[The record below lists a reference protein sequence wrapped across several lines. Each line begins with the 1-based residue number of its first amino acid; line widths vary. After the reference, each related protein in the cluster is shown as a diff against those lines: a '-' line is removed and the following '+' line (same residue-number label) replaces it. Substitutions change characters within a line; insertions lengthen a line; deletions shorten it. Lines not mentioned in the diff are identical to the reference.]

1 MTKPIN
7 YFYEVYAPK
16 AKDEQ
21 RFVDKHVVIKHKD
34 RNGNDDDLFNAK
46 NIKTIKRD
54 KEGHGYDSGK
64 DEKVYEETDENER
77 YVGKYSYQ
85 DRSGKYVNA
94 RVSKHPE
101 GGYQVHWADG
111 SRGRK
116 SAADM
121 AKMNLIPEETDE
133 DFEEAYNKDA
143 VDQSIKSSRQKI
155 GGKEAKM
162 IHALLKGRDRNK
174 EETKRTFPNVKHFT
188 QDGHPDWK
196 KHGVEEEFDIDEE
209 NLDELSSQT
218 YRNAADKRL
227 DQYDSLKQHVSD
239 NRNKLGGKTREKYD
253 QAIDTLRQK
262 SNKLAGKAHSRERE
276 ETIKNVPNKLG
287 IGGSMGKKLGNLD
300 KSYSTASRFNKNV
313 YENENLNELS
323 PQTYRNAAEKRWTQS
338 QDVTQF
344 VAKHDNKLGG
354 KDKLKYTQAADALRA
369 KSGKLSGKANAR
381 DREEMIK
388 NAPKE
393 LGIGGSMGKRLSKIG
408 MKESIIDESSSLS
421 NEEFRNK
428 ARKHFAKVDPD
439 YKTTTTKTGE
449 TIHHVL
455 GKSVYFT
462 KSGPDYVAVI
472 KHKDNS
478 PSSIATSYSSL
489 TKTFKQHTNES
500 IIDRALANFVPEIND
515 QEQLSDAERLISL
528 LDSTLSENNIH
539 TLLGLFESLSED
551 NRIKMLM
558 LAEDQDGINELLDFA
573 ISLKERATEED
584 LQDHEPR
591 KVQGVYGMKSKQ
603 FVKKFKNQTAQDKYF
618 DHPDRE
624 GQYEIHHVQRD
635 N

>member
-64 DEKVYEETDENER
+64 DEKVYEDVENINEITAHER
-77 YVGKYSYQ
+77 VLAHPAVQNVDNGGKGDYFVNLKSPYHW
-85 DRSGKYVNA
+85 SGQQAFGVESPREALRLLKDTRIGVPG
-94 RVSKHPE
+94 V
-101 GGYQVHWADG
+101 
-111 SRGRK
+111 
-116 SAADM
+116 
-121 AKMNLIPEETDE
+121 

-143 VDQSIKSSRQKI
+143 VDKSIKSSRQKI

-209 NLDELSSQT
+209 NLNELSPQT

-227 DQYDSLKQHVSD
+227 DQYDSLRQHVSD

-262 SNKLAGKAHSRERE
+262 ANKLAGKAKSRERE

-313 YENENLNELS
+313 YE
-323 PQTYRNAAEKRWTQS
+323 
-338 QDVTQF
+338 
-344 VAKHDNKLGG
+344 
-354 KDKLKYTQAADALRA
+354 
-369 KSGKLSGKANAR
+369 
-381 DREEMIK
+381 
-388 NAPKE
+388 
-393 LGIGGSMGKRLSKIG
+393 
-408 MKESIIDESSSLS
+408 
-421 NEEFRNK
+421 
-428 ARKHFAKVDPD
+428 
-439 YKTTTTKTGE
+439 
-449 TIHHVL
+449 
-455 GKSVYFT
+455 
-462 KSGPDYVAVI
+462 
-472 KHKDNS
+472 
-478 PSSIATSYSSL
+478 
-489 TKTFKQHTNES
+489 
-500 IIDRALANFVPEIND
+500 RALANFVPEIND

-603 FVKKFKNQTAQDKYF
+603 FVKKFKNQIAQDKYF

>member
-16 AKDEQ
+16 SKDEQ

-64 DEKVYEETDENER
+64 DEKVYEEYEDNVKPKVIKVGAGKTVQHSNHFSVHLNKEHLAKVSNLEDGGR
-77 YVGKYSYQ
+77 YNFPCDTGKNLHWSAQ
-85 DRSGKYVNA
+85 RTGDRVHFRALGDVNMKTHA
-94 RVSKHPE
+94 KVSDLK
-101 GGYQVHWADG
+101 
-111 SRGRK
+111 
-116 SAADM
+116 
-121 AKMNLIPEETDE
+121 E

-209 NLDELSSQT
+209 NLNELSPQT

-227 DQYDSLKQHVSD
+227 DQYDSLRQHVSD

-253 QAIDTLRQK
+253 QAIDTLSQK
-262 SNKLAGKAHSRERE
+262 ANKLAGKAKSRERE

-313 YENENLNELS
+313 YE
-323 PQTYRNAAEKRWTQS
+323 
-338 QDVTQF
+338 
-344 VAKHDNKLGG
+344 
-354 KDKLKYTQAADALRA
+354 
-369 KSGKLSGKANAR
+369 
-381 DREEMIK
+381 
-388 NAPKE
+388 
-393 LGIGGSMGKRLSKIG
+393 
-408 MKESIIDESSSLS
+408 
-421 NEEFRNK
+421 
-428 ARKHFAKVDPD
+428 
-439 YKTTTTKTGE
+439 
-449 TIHHVL
+449 
-455 GKSVYFT
+455 
-462 KSGPDYVAVI
+462 
-472 KHKDNS
+472 
-478 PSSIATSYSSL
+478 
-489 TKTFKQHTNES
+489 
-500 IIDRALANFVPEIND
+500 RALANFVPEIND
-515 QEQLSDAERLISL
+515 QDQLSDAERLISL

-573 ISLKERATEED
+573 ISLKEWATEED